1 MIGAVLLIIMLYTNF
16 SACSNDPIVPEVT
29 VEMGNEDYFVK
40 NMDFDSSAGEKTFS
54 FHSNVE
60 WTVSVAPTMNGETW
74 CTVAPNSGKKG
85 NNTIRIKVQE
95 NTGYDDRNVVLT
107 LTAGS
112 TLTKNITVTQKQ
124 KNAILLT
131 TNKFEVEPQGGRI
144 NIEVKAN
151 VDYETIISE
160 YCKDWIFLSSKSR
173 GLSTSNITFDISES
187 EEYDKREGEIIFKSG
202 DIFETVHIYQTG
214 QGILLLTQNEYP
226 VTDKGETIVVELKSN
241 FSFNVQMPNIDWIV
255 DDSKSRGVS
264 SHTLYYTILPN
275 ETYDNREA
283 EIVFYDRNSSIK
295 DTLKI
300 VQKQND
306 TVIVEQSIFNIPA
319 IGENINVNLSSNIDC
334 RLTIPDKYSSWI
346 KRNTQSR
353 GLTSK
358 THSFNIASNKTND
371 IKKGFILVES
381 TLESD
386 TIFINQ
392 DALITI
398 NEAGTLKDFID
409 INNLESYKSI
419 SIKGEINGT
428 DILYIRRMINLKCL
442 DLSECKIVNGG
453 SSYNFNY
460 YTSDNVIGHYMFYQ
474 MASLE
479 KVYLPKEC
487 NRIGDHAFGL
497 CFNLNEIIMY
507 DEILSIGNLSFSG
520 TNLKNITLPNK
531 LESLGNQTFKGCEFE
546 ILILPKTL
554 MNLGSYAFNQCNNL
568 KEIHFKSITPPNG
581 MPIFWGD
588 LTMNVYKEI
597 YLYVPKGALESYS
610 NSEFGV
616 FTNIVEE

>member
-1 MIGAVLLIIMLYTNF
+1 
-16 SACSNDPIVPEVT
+16 
-29 VEMGNEDYFVK
+29 
-40 NMDFDSSAGEKTFS
+40 
-54 FHSNVE
+54 
-60 WTVSVAPTMNGETW
+60 
-74 CTVAPNSGKKG
+74 
-85 NNTIRIKVQE
+85 
-95 NTGYDDRNVVLT
+95 
-107 LTAGS
+107 
-112 TLTKNITVTQKQ
+112 
-124 KNAILLT
+124 
-131 TNKFEVEPQGGRI
+131 
-144 NIEVKAN
+144 
-151 VDYETIISE
+151 
-160 YCKDWIFLSSKSR
+160 
-173 GLSTSNITFDISES
+173 
-187 EEYDKREGEIIFKSG
+187 
-202 DIFETVHIYQTG
+202 
-214 QGILLLTQNEYP
+214 
-226 VTDKGETIVVELKSN
+226 
-241 FSFNVQMPNIDWIV
+241 
-255 DDSKSRGVS
+255 
-264 SHTLYYTILPN
+264 
-275 ETYDNREA
+275 
-283 EIVFYDRNSSIK
+283 
-295 DTLKI
+295 
-300 VQKQND
+300 
-306 TVIVEQSIFNIPA
+306 
-319 IGENINVNLSSNIDC
+319 
-334 RLTIPDKYSSWI
+334 
-346 KRNTQSR
+346 
-353 GLTSK
+353 
-358 THSFNIASNKTND
+358 
-371 IKKGFILVES
+371 
-381 TLESD
+381 
-386 TIFINQ
+386 
-392 DALITI
+392 
-398 NEAGTLKDFID
+398 
-409 INNLESYKSI
+409 
-419 SIKGEINGT
+419 
-428 DILYIRRMINLKCL
+428 MINLKCL